1 MSTRNLG
8 KDIMRWIP
16 LLIGAILGIAV
27 TNVAWAVDDKGPL
40 VEKAAHLQQ
49 VLLERHWLDG
59 LYVGIID
66 SPPPGAKL
74 PLPHTVNQPGNV
86 IHAGVWTGRYLGGVG
101 YQYAVTK
108 DPRARE
114 IGGQILRA
122 LRIQQEVTGK
132 PGLLC
137 RGYVKGHG
145 PVVDWERDGGDSK
158 EWHQGQG
165 PYADYRFYSDVSVD
179 NFNAVMYGYA
189 IYFDLAADEEQKR
202 FIAFDVDRLMNHV
215 LDNHCRIIDLDG
227 EPTQYGHIGVDP
239 DPSRDE
245 YYARRRGA
253 GTRTSLRQELFLLA
267 DLLIAD
273 HITGKSRYRDFY
285 RKVIDRFKGN
295 ADPAAN
301 RPANANASAPA
312 RRRMDHS
319 SQGQAYE
326 SLYNLIRYEKD
337 PDLLARYRP
346 WVSNMWETNWFEGNT
361 LFTYISLALLPE
373 YRDAAQIAAKRAPT
387 APHAAE
393 SLGMARETLEL
404 YPIDRVLHPV
414 MNSIRKDVEVMSAPG
429 RGGAMGARAAKPL
442 PINVRPLDNEYA
454 WKGNVYQ
461 LDGWLKPI
469 VTAMQFAC
477 DDREV
482 AWFCDTTGRVYLTVD
497 GGKSWQNVSNQMMG
511 AVVQNLAASPLRT
524 FVLYAKTSAGVLVT
538 RDGGLSWRTAPAENV
553 PGFNAYDFKLPLAV
567 PSGGTLRINESLELV
582 RSTDGG
588 KTSPAMNGWRIPR
601 ANSLFQTPWGIIASG
616 PGGAYR
622 STDGETWEELTLWR
636 EQETGPADFLH
647 AYWMGRYY
655 GFLQ

>member
-1 MSTRNLG
+1 
-8 KDIMRWIP
+8 MRW
-16 LLIGAILGIAV
+16 LLLSGLILGMAQTSPV
-27 TNVAWAVDDKGPL
+27 RAVDDKSPL
-40 VEKAAHLQQ
+40 SEKAAYLQQ
-49 VLLERHWLDG
+49 VLLDRHWLDG

-114 IGGQILRA
+114 IGGQILKA

-158 EWHQGQG
+158 KWRQGQG
-165 PYADYRFYSDVSVD
+165 KYADYRFYSDVSVD

-202 FIAFDVDRLMNHV
+202 YIAYDVDRLMTHV

-227 EPTQYGHIGVDP
+227 EPTLYGHIGIDP

-245 YYARRRGA
+245 YYARRRRAA
-253 GTRTSLRQELFLLA
+253 GFGGGPSLRSELFLLA
-267 DLLIAD
+267 DLLIAH
-273 HITGKSRYRDFY
+273 HITGKARYSDFY
-285 RKVIDRFKGN
+285 KKVIDRFKGSP
-295 ADPAAN
+295 DPVAN
-301 RPANANASAPA
+301 RPANAGAPQ
-312 RRRMDHS
+312 RRRLDHS

-337 PDLLARYRP
+337 PELLARYRP
-346 WVSNMWETNWFEGNT
+346 WLSNMWETNWSEGNA
-361 LFTYISLALLPE
+361 LFAYMALALLPE

-387 APHAAE
+387 APHAAQALQ
-393 SLGMARETLEL
+393 SARETLEL
-404 YPIDRVLHPV
+404 YPLDRVMRPV
-414 MNSIRKDVEVMSAPG
+414 MNSIRKDIEVRTVPG
-429 RGGAMGARAAKPL
+429 RGRAMQTLALKPL
-442 PINVRPLDNEYA
+442 PINVRPYDNEYA

-477 DDREV
+477 DDPKV
-482 AWFCDTTGRVYLTVD
+482 AWFCDSTARAYLTLD
-497 GGKSWQNVSNQMMG
+497 GGKSWQNVTTQMMG
-511 AVVQNLAASPLRT
+511 ASVQNLAASPSRT
-524 FVLYAKTSAGVLVT
+524 FVLYAKTSAGLLLT
-538 RDGGLSWRTAPAENV
+538 RDGGLSWRTAPAEDHPSFPV
-553 PGFNAYDFKLPLAV
+553 YDFKQPLRLA
-567 PSGGTLRINESLELV
+567 SGATLRINESAELV
-582 RSTDGG
+582 RSMDGG
-588 KTSPAMNGWRIPR
+588 KTSQPAMNGWRIPR

-616 PGGAYR
+616 PGGADR
-622 STDGETWEELTLWR
+622 SADGGQTWEELRLWR
-636 EQETGPADFLH
+636 EMETGPADFLH

>member
-1 MSTRNLG
+1 
-8 KDIMRWIP
+8 MRWML
-16 LLIGAILGIAV
+16 LLIGLILGMVHTTAV
-27 TNVAWAVDDKGPL
+27 RAGDDKSPL
-40 VEKAAHLQQ
+40 IEKAAYLQQ
-49 VLLERHWLDG
+49 VLLDRHWLDG

-108 DPRARE
+108 DPRTRE
-114 IGGQILRA
+114 IGGQILKA
-122 LRIQQEVTGK
+122 LRILQEVTGK

-145 PVVDWERDGGDSK
+145 PVVDWERDGADSK

-165 PYADYRFYSDVSVD
+165 QYADYRFYTDVSVD

-189 IYFDLAADEEQKR
+189 IFFDLAADEEQKR
-202 FIAFDVDRLMNHV
+202 YIAYDVDRLMTHV

-227 EPTQYGHIGVDP
+227 EPTQYGHIGIDP

-245 YYARRRGA
+245 YYAQRRG
-253 GTRTSLRQELFLLA
+253 GFGGGGGGRSSLRSELFLLA
-267 DLLIAD
+267 DLLIA
-273 HITGKSRYRDFY
+273 HHVTGKTHYLDFY
-285 RKVIDRFKGN
+285 KKVIDRFKGN
-295 ADPAAN
+295 PDPAAN
-301 RPANANASAPA
+301 RPANANANAPQ

-337 PDLLARYRP
+337 PELLARYRP
-346 WVSNMWETNWFEGNT
+346 WVSNMWETNWFEGNA
-361 LFTYISLALLPE
+361 LFAYISLALLPE
-373 YRDAAQIAAKRAPT
+373 YRDAAQIAAKVAPT

-393 SLGMARETLEL
+393 ALHGARETLEL
-404 YPIDRVLHPV
+404 YSLDRVMHPV
-414 MNSIRKDVEVMSAPG
+414 MNSIRKDVLVSVAPG
-429 RGGAMGARAAKPL
+429 RGGATQARALKPL
-442 PINVRPLDNEYA
+442 PINVRPHDNEYA
-454 WKGNVYQ
+454 WKGDVYQ

-469 VTAMQFAC
+469 VIAMQFAC
-477 DDREV
+477 DDPKV
-482 AWFCDTTGRVYLTVD
+482 AWFCDTTARTYFTLD
-497 GGKSWQNVSNQMMG
+497 GGESWQNVTNQMMG
-511 AVVQNLAASPLRT
+511 AAAQNLAASPSRT
-524 FVLYAKTSAGVLVT
+524 FVIYAQTSAGVLLT
-538 RDGGLSWRTAPAENV
+538 RDGGLSWRPAPAGNL
-553 PGFNAYDFKLPLAV
+553 PTFTAYDFKRPLMLA
-567 PSGGTLRINESLELV
+567 SGATLRVNESDELV

-588 KTSPAMNGWRIPR
+588 KTSQLAMHGWRIPR
-601 ANSLFQTPWGIIASG
+601 AKSLFQTPWGIIASG

-622 STDGETWEELTLWR
+622 SADGQTWEELKLWR
-636 EQETGPADFLH
+636 EMETGPADFLH